1 VRSEEEEEEEEGL
14 FTARR
19 RRRQRK
25 KKAANAMREVDQG
38 LCRKR
43 DKAENACA

>member
-1 VRSEEEEEEEEGL
+1 LCVQRRRKRRRKVL
-14 FTARR
+14 FTERR
-19 RRRQRK
+19 RRRL
-25 KKAANAMREVDQG
+25 ANAMREVDQG